1 MAASSAHAAVVMVI
15 PKMATGAADS
25 NGTTAAATRAAFA
38 PSEWGDYFITYD
50 PPLAQRSEEWMRE
63 KAEELKQRVQKMFV
77 FEDGSVAGA
86 VALVDTLERLG
97 LEGHF
102 REEIAAAIT
111 RIQLAGQES
120 TGFVGGSD
128 AHDLGVTAT
137 RFRLLRQHGLWV
149 STDVF
154 DRFRDGDGNFSAS
167 LSSNT
172 DDPRILLSLYN
183 AAHMAVP
190 GDVDAVLDNARF
202 FARRCLEAMAKGE
215 LLSPAAE
222 QVARAL
228 DHPLPR
234 FTGLLETMRY
244 VAEYAQEVT
253 HDGTILELARLN
265 SNLMRCLHLRELTAL
280 SIWWRDLYDTVNLR
294 YARDRMVE
302 IYFWSCGMIPEEELS
317 RARLMFA
324 KTFGLVS
331 ILDDTYDVHATA
343 EECLSLTQAM
353 QRWDESAV
361 PVLPEYLR
369 ILYIK
374 TLSTFKEFEDL
385 LEPHE
390 KYRMSYA
397 KKAYQLQAE
406 YYMQEAQWS
415 SDKYRPSFKEH
426 EELCG
431 KSCDL
436 IMLNL
441 VALMGYGASAT
452 KELFEWAFAI
462 PDVVRAGTQI
472 GRFLNDISSYKLGK
486 NKKDLPSGVECYMME
501 KCVTGEEA
509 VAAIATMIEERW
521 RTMNKACMEMDRA
534 LLPVAQLVANI
545 ARSNEV
551 IYLCGRDG
559 YTFGSHIK
567 DLVTALFLDPIPL

>member
-1 MAASSAHAAVVMVI
+1 MVI

-190 GDVDAVLDNARF
+190 GDVDAVLDNAR
-202 FARRCLEAMAKGE
+202 
-215 LLSPAAE
+215 
-222 QVARAL
+222 
-228 DHPLPR
+228 
-234 FTGLLETMRY
+234 
-244 VAEYAQEVT
+244 
-253 HDGTILELARLN
+253 
-265 SNLMRCLHLRELTAL
+265 
-280 SIWWRDLYDTVNLR
+280 WWRDLYDTVNLR